1 MPDQPNLPALSDD
14 DLRET
19 LDLMAT
25 AVASM
30 SDRIDDLT
38 AVADKQIK
46 VATEAR
52 IAAFA
57 ARDLTNPKNYGD
69 LLGQTFNS
77 HLGATADAMTE
88 IVRRLGVQTDKTIG
102 ALAKSEND
110 RSSVYRAGTE
120 SGSSQKPPALV
131 WSGCISCGP
140 GADGDA
146 SSFLSQQ
153 RVHMRCPWGILDH
166 DNHGCRCV
174 RVLPAV
180 RGKALQMD
188 SYR

>member
-1 MPDQPNLPALSDD
+1 MPDQPDLPALSDD

-57 ARDLTNPKNYGD
+57 ARDQTNPKKYGD
-69 LLGQTFNS
+69 LLGQTLDS

-88 IVRRLGVQTDKTIG
+88 IVRRTRPSGPWP
-102 ALAKSEND
+102 D
-110 RSSVYRAGTE
+110 RKMTGPQPIERCSNGNRKRIVSKAACPG
-120 SGSSQKPPALV
+120 LV
-131 WSGCISCGP
+131 W
-140 GADGDA
+140 
-146 SSFLSQQ
+146 
-153 RVHMRCPWGILDH
+153 VHWL
-166 DNHGCRCV
+166 
-174 RVLPAV
+174 
-180 RGKALQMD
+180 
-188 SYR
+188 

>member
-1 MPDQPNLPALSDD
+1 MPDQPDLPALSDD

-30 SDRIDDLT
+30 SDRIDDLS

-57 ARDLTNPKNYGD
+57 ARDQTNPKKYGD
-69 LLGQTFNS
+69 LLGQTLDS

-88 IVRRLGVQTDKTIG
+88 IVRRLGVQTDKTIR
-102 ALAKSEND
+102 ALAKSEDD
-110 RSSVYRAGTE
+110 RSTAYRAVFE
-120 SGSSQKPPALV
+120 REQKADRLKSRLPWFGLGALV
-131 WSGCISCGP
+131 VALVLTVTLPRFLASNASTCAVL
-140 GADGDA
+140 GASWTTTTTGVDA
-146 SSFLSQQ
+146 CVFYQ
-153 RVHMRCPWGILDH
+153 R
-166 DNHGCRCV
+166 
-174 RVLPAV
+174 
-180 RGKALQMD
+180 
-188 SYR
+188 

>member
-1 MPDQPNLPALSDD
+1 MPDQPDLPALSDD

-57 ARDLTNPKNYGD
+57 ARDQTNPKKYGD
-69 LLGQTFNS
+69 LLGQTLDS
-77 HLGATADAMTE
+77 HLGATADAPIDWNKFCFQSTPAGRTH
-88 IVRRLGVQTDKTIG
+88 RRTHRLK
-102 ALAKSEND
+102 
-110 RSSVYRAGTE
+110 
-120 SGSSQKPPALV
+120 
-131 WSGCISCGP
+131 
-140 GADGDA
+140 
-146 SSFLSQQ
+146 
-153 RVHMRCPWGILDH
+153 
-166 DNHGCRCV
+166 
-174 RVLPAV
+174 
-180 RGKALQMD
+180 
-188 SYR
+188 